1 MSFPWTTEAQRR
13 KQKQDEEFARRAV
26 ADLTLSLHCGRE
38 VRGTITTIG
47 RSGMDEILRRQGEV
61 NVLRPARRSR
71 SLITGRNGTG
81 RSTLAELFKT
91 GAINHD

>member
-1 MSFPWTTEAQRR
+1 MSFPWMTEAQRR
-13 KQKQDEEFARRAV
+13 KQKQDEEFACRAV
-26 ADLTLSLHCGRE
+26 ANLTISLHCGRA

-47 RSGMDEILRRQGEV
+47 GSGMDEILRRQGEV
-61 NVLRPARRSR
+61 NVLRPGRRSR

-91 GAINHD
+91 GTVKHD

>member
-1 MSFPWTTEAQRR
+1 MSFSWTTAAQRR
-13 KQKQDEEFARRAV
+13 KQKQDEVFARRAV

-61 NVLRPARRSR
+61 NVLRPARRR
-71 SLITGRNGTG
+71 PLIVGRTGTG
-81 RSTLAELFKT
+81 RSTLADLFKT
-91 GAINHD
+91 GEVNHD